1 MLVLWVVVGGW
12 WVQMVIRETY
22 ENAYQSLPKEKKI
35 QIKQQ
40 ILSNI
45 KVHSKK
51 ETLM

>member
-1 MLVLWVVVGGW
+1 
-12 WVQMVIRETY
+12 MVITETY
-22 ENAYQSLPKEKKI
+22 ENAYQSLHKEKKT

-40 ILSNI
+40 ILLKK